1 MIQFLLNDEMIELK
15 SFAPSLSVLAWLRTN
30 MGKVGSKEGC
40 ASGDCGACTV
50 VVGDLVDGKWHYKS
64 INACLTLLGNCHGK
78 HLITVEALT
87 TKINPDIEDLHPVQ
101 RAMVE
106 YHGSQCGF
114 CTPGFIMSLFVL
126 YMNYSTYPGKD
137 IVIQAL
143 GGNLCRC
150 TGYQPILKAAE
161 HCFQYEND
169 PEKNIAHEDH
179 RFTKQVKV
187 LTESLQTSL
196 VTNQIPCIENDGQ
209 HFYLPQNLA
218 QLCELKT
225 AYPQAKFVAGATDL
239 SVEFSQQLTYQEQ
252 LISVRYCPEL
262 MQFKN
267 NESGLRIGAALPYSE
282 FVESFCEIYPEAH
295 ELFDR
300 LGSLQVRNAGSLGG
314 SIANAS
320 PIGDPAPLLIALNA
334 NLELQSS
341 RGNRIIAL
349 EDFFIGYRQT
359 QLAEDEVIVTIHVPK
374 REATL
379 KLSCHKISKRI
390 EDDISAVCLVLAYQ
404 YDDEKME
411 QVRCAMGGMAATPA
425 LAKHVAKS
433 LNGKTLTLENMQL
446 AAEQIDVDFQP
457 LSDVRAS
464 SAYRI
469 QVSKNLFSRIW
480 YQTQESIN
488 FQNNHF
494 QNTQFK
500 NADVEITNA
509 APIIHTRVNHAAL

>member
-1 MIQFLLNDEMIELK
+1 MIELK
-15 SFAPSLSVLAWLRTN
+15 SFSPSWSVLTWLRTN
-30 MGKVGSKEGC
+30 MGKMGSKEGC

-50 VVGDLVDGKWHYKS
+50 VVGDLVDGNWHYKS
-64 INACLTLLGNCHGK
+64 VNACLTLLGNLHGK
-78 HLITVEALT
+78 HLITVEALK
-87 TKINPDIEDLHPVQ
+87 TKINPEVKDLHPVQ

-126 YMNYSTYPGKD
+126 YMNHSTYPGKD

-161 HCFQYEND
+161 QCFSYEKN
-169 PEKNIAHEDH
+169 PKNNIAHQDH
-179 RFTKQVKV
+179 RFSLQVKA
-187 LTESLQTSL
+187 LTKLLQQSLAS
-196 VTNQIPCIENDGQ
+196 NQIPLIENEGQ
-209 HFYLPQNLA
+209 HFYLPQNLS

-225 AYPQAKFVAGATDL
+225 SYPEAKLVAGSTDL
-239 SVEFSQQLTYQEQ
+239 SVEFSQGLTYQDQ
-252 LISVRYCPEL
+252 LISARYCAEL
-262 MQFKN
+262 MQLKSD
-267 NESGLRIGAALPYSE
+267 ESGLHIGAALPYSE
-282 FVESFCEIYPEAH
+282 FVDQFCEVYPEAH

-320 PIGDPAPLLIALNA
+320 PIGDPAPLLLALNA
-334 NLELQSS
+334 NLELQSTRGS
-341 RGNRIIAL
+341 RNIAL
-349 EDFFIGYRQT
+349 EDFFIGYRKT
-359 QLAEDEVIVTIHVPK
+359 QLAEDEVIVAIHVPK
-374 REATL
+374 RKATL

-404 YDDEKME
+404 YDDLKIE

-425 LAKHVAKS
+425 LAKHVAAS
-433 LNGKTLTLENMQL
+433 LNGKTLTLENMQF
-446 AAEQIDVDFQP
+446 AAEQIEIDFQP

-464 SAYRI
+464 SDYRI

-480 YQTQESIN
+480 YQTQENTQPKSIN
-488 FQNNHF
+488 
-494 QNTQFK
+494 
-500 NADVEITNA
+500 VEITNA

>member
-15 SFAPSLSVLAWLRTN
+15 SFAPSLSVLDWLRTK

-50 VVGDLVDGKWHYKS
+50 VVGDLIEGKWHYKS
-64 INACLTLLGNCHGK
+64 VNACLSLLGNLHGK
-78 HLITVEALT
+78 HLITIEALT
-87 TKINPDIEDLHPVQ
+87 SKMNPDVEDLHPVQ

-106 YHGSQCGF
+106 CHGSQCGF

-126 YMNYSTYPGKD
+126 YMNHTTYPGRKT
-137 IVIQAL
+137 VIQAL

-150 TGYQPILKAAE
+150 TGYEPILKAAE
-161 HCFQYEND
+161 KCFSYDNE
-169 PEKNIAHEDH
+169 PAKNIAHEDH
-179 RFTKQVKV
+179 RFTQQVKV
-187 LTESLQTSL
+187 LTESLQSAL
-196 VTNQIPCIENDGQ
+196 EANSIPLIENGDQ

-218 QLCELKT
+218 QLCELK
-225 AYPQAKFVAGATDL
+225 AAHPQAQFVAGATDL
-239 SVEFSQQLTYQEQ
+239 SVEFSQRLSYQDQ

-262 MQFKN
+262 MQFTSDQ
-267 NESGLRIGAALPYSE
+267 SGLHIGAALPYSE
-282 FVESFCEIYPEAH
+282 FITCFCDVYPEAH
-295 ELFDR
+295 ELFER

-334 NLELQSS
+334 TLELHSTS
-341 RGNRIIAL
+341 GKRMIDLA
-349 EDFFIGYRQT
+349 EFFIDYRKT
-359 QLAEDEVIVTIHVPK
+359 QLAKDEVIVAIHIPK
-374 REATL
+374 RTATF

-404 YDDEKME
+404 YDNDQMQ

-425 LAKHVAKS
+425 LATNVAGMLESKAFS
-433 LNGKTLTLENMQL
+433 LENLQL
-446 AAEQIDVDFQP
+446 AAEKIEIDFQP

-464 SAYRI
+464 SEYRI

-480 YQTQESIN
+480 YQGQEKP
-488 FQNNHF
+488 
-494 QNTQFK
+494 QFK
-500 NADVEITNA
+500 SVNVQITNA
-509 APIIHTRVNHAAL
+509 APIIQTRISHAAL